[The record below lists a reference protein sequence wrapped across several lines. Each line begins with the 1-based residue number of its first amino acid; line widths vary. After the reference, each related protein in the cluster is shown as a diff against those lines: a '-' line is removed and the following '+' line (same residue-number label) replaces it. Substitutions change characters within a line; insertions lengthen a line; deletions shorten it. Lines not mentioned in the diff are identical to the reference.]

1 MRRAALWCT
10 GLGRRGGVDGAASGC
25 LHRCASSS
33 RVNTLFCR
41 NCRRSGMLDLRR
53 FPVSDGAGVKCYT
66 FCTILDRKQN
76 FDFLN
81 YWFSTK
87 GHVTPENMEMPE
99 IAVRIEWKH
108 FRKPAGLASGRNRP
122 LKSRNLSVGHH
133 GTFFQSCWKFEKWEI
148 KKNVDMA
155 DRFFSERMEEIW
167 GQSLARRSR
176 YVRKQCSSRTK
187 DARVPDCVRWISHFR
202 PCDFWTVGTPDLH
215 RATRNDGP
223 G

>member
-33 RVNTLFCR
+33 SANILFSR
-41 NCRRSGMLDLRR
+41 NSRRSGMLDLRR

-66 FCTILDRKQN
+66 FCTILDRKQI

-87 GHVTPENMEMPE
+87 GHVTPENMEMSE

-122 LKSRNLSVGHH
+122 LKSRNLASGHI
-133 GTFFQSCWKFEKWEI
+133 GTFFQSSGKFGKWKI
-148 KKNVDMA
+148 GKKMLA
-155 DRFFSERMEEIW
+155 
-167 GQSLARRSR
+167 GQSKLFLSGWKRFGVNRWSGGRHRVGRISIPR
-176 YVRKQCSSRTK
+176 YFS
-187 DARVPDCVRWISHFR
+187 F
-202 PCDFWTVGTPDLH
+202 
-215 RATRNDGP
+215 
-223 G
+223 